1 MSPASEA
8 EDAARAYSEWQ
19 QAVAGVLAKS
29 RRVDAAEL
37 GPEPQK
43 LLETTTYDGVTISP
57 LYTGRDELPESP
69 LPGQFPFVRGTD
81 ASRDVNAGW
90 LVSAQFGQDTQNA
103 AEVNRAILDGL
114 ENGVSAV
121 RLSLGGQNLPVA
133 ALDLALT
140 GVLLDLAP
148 LTLDAGAVTAA
159 AAQQLFALLDQ
170 RATAGDGVTDR
181 AQVRAGLGA
190 SPLTDA
196 FAGAAGVELSDAVS
210 LAETAAGRDES
221 IRAITVDGTAFHNA
235 GASDAEELGAAVA
248 AGVEYLRALT
258 DAGLTI
264 SAALGQLEFRL
275 AATDDQFQTI
285 AKFRAGRQVWARVAQ
300 VCGASEFGGAVQ
312 HAVTSAAMMAQR
324 DPWVNMLRTTL
335 AAFGAG
341 VGGADSV
348 TVLPFDVALPAGAAG
363 VSKSFSARIAR
374 NTQLLLLEESHLGRV
389 LDPGA
394 GSWYVEDLTE
404 EIAAKAWEFFQQ
416 IETVGG
422 YSAAIGSG
430 VIADRIAATKAA
442 RDSDIAHRK
451 TAVTGVNEFPNL
463 AEAPLPA
470 GAAEAG
476 ATVARYAAAFESL
489 RDRSDAVPRGERRTA
504 SGVPGA
510 AGARRR
516 AQRTV
521 PRSQRTSSPPVV
533 SRPINPGPL
542 DAGDGSIATGG
553 EGVRSP
559 HRGAVRHRQA
569 LRASRARRPWPHCGR
584 PASSRC
590 CWPVPR
596 RSSPTSRA
604 RSVPTD
610 SLPLASMQSRRCPT
624 CSAQSAATT
633 SDWEHRSDNER
644 GAARHRQFRRRR
656 R

>member
-57 LYTGRDELPESP
+57 LYTGRDERPEAP
-69 LPGQFPFVRGTD
+69 LPGRFPFVRGTD
-81 ASRDVNAGW
+81 ANRDVNAGW
-90 LVSAQFGQDTQNA
+90 LVSAQFGQGAQDA
-103 AEVNRAILDGL
+103 AEVNRTVLDSL
-114 ENGVSAV
+114 ENGVSAL
-121 RLSLGGQNLPVA
+121 RLSVGGKDLPVESLRV
-133 ALDLALT
+133 ALE

-148 LTLDAGAVTAA
+148 LTLDAGADAVA
-159 AAQQLFALLDQ
+159 AAQQIFALLDE
-170 RATAGDGVTDR
+170 RAAAGDGVTDR
-181 AQVRAGLGA
+181 AQVRVGLGA
-190 SPLTDA
+190 SALTDA
-196 FAGAAGVELSDAVS
+196 FSGAAGIDTAQAVA
-210 LAETAAGRDES
+210 LAATAADRAES
-221 IRAITVDGTAFHNA
+221 IRAITIDGTAFHNA

-258 DAGLTI
+258 DGGLTI
-264 SAALGQLEFRL
+264 SQALGQLEFRL

-389 LDPGA
+389 LDPSA

-416 IETVGG
+416 IETAGG
-422 YSAAIGSG
+422 YTAALGSG
-430 VIADRIAATKAA
+430 VIADRVAATKAA

-451 TAVTGVNEFPNL
+451 TTVTGVNEFPNL
-463 AEAPLPA
+463 AEAPLPS

-476 ATVARYAAAFESL
+476 ATVARYAAAFEAL
-489 RDRSDAVPRGERRTA
+489 RDRSDAILAANGERPQVFLAPLGPVAEHNGRSTFAANLLA
-504 SGVPGA
+504 SGGIEAV
-510 AGARRR
+510 
-516 AQRTV
+516 
-521 PRSQRTSSPPVV
+521 
-533 SRPINPGPL
+533 NPGPL
-542 DAGDGSIATGG
+542 DAGDGSIAAAVKESGARIAVLCGTDKRYAEQGAAAVAALREAGIEQVLLAGPEKIFADVVGG
-553 EGVRSP
+553 ERPDGFLTARID
-559 HRGAVRHRQA
+559 AVTA
-569 LRASRARRPWPHCGR
+569 LAGLLDAIEAGS
-584 PASSRC
+584 
-590 CWPVPR
+590 
-596 RSSPTSRA
+596 
-604 RSVPTD
+604 
-610 SLPLASMQSRRCPT
+610 
-624 CSAQSAATT
+624 
-633 SDWEHRSDNER
+633 NK
-644 GAARHRQFRRRR
+644 
-656 R
+656 